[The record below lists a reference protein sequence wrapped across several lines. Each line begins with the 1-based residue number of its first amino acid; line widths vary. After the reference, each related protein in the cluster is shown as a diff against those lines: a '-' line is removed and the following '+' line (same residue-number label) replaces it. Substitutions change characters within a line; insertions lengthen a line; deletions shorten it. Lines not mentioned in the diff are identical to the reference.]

1 MTVDH
6 AHDAWQGDG
15 GGFGLGFGITE
26 EIGWNGLPGSPGAY
40 TWGGAYHSTY
50 WVDPAEELVVSYM
63 TQVIPAQGLDDH
75 QRLRALVY
83 QALVD

>member
-1 MTVDH
+1 M
-6 AHDAWQGDG
+6 
-15 GGFGLGFGITE
+15 
-26 EIGWNGLPGSPGAY
+26 
-40 TWGGAYHSTY
+40 
-50 WVDPAEELVVSYM
+50 VSYM

>member
-1 MTVDH
+1 MVM
-6 AHDAWQGDG
+6 
-15 GGFGLGFGITE
+15 GFRQETEQPATRSVILRE
-26 EIGWNGLPGSPGAY
+26 EIGWSGLPGSPGSYA
-40 TWGGAYHSTY
+40 WGGNYHSTY
-50 WVDPAEELVVSYM
+50 WVDPVEELMVSYM